1 MSILQSGECV
11 NNITVGRGA
20 GAISSNTAVGTN
32 ALLSNTTGIQNSAFG
47 AAALR
52 FNTTGNNNTA
62 SGTAA
67 LRDNTTANDNTATG
81 HDALRF
87 NTTGSYNTASGTAA
101 LRDNTTGNNNT
112 AFGRRAL
119 FCNTTGS
126 CNTASGTAALR
137 FNTTGI
143 QNTASGTNA
152 LRYNTTGDFNT
163 AYGHN
168 ALRYNTTGQGI
179 NAFGTNALLSNTTGS
194 FDTAFG
200 NNALRYNTTGCQN
213 SAFGNSSLRYNT
225 TGDFNTAYGHNA
237 LCSNTTSNY
246 NTAIGSAAMRNTT
259 GSCNTTIGHESGRLI
274 TTGNR
279 NTIIGSYTGN
289 SAELDIRTS
298 SNNVILSDGA
308 GTISLLGVG
317 NAIEIKA
324 PSTQNPA
331 TQIPVFNSSPAGT
344 LSRIRTRTPTQLR
357 NDIDAFPNT
366 GGEISGALIS
376 RLDTN
381 NDAMRIVGRA
391 GGTGNFRVSLIPTTL
406 TANRNATFPD
416 AGGTVAFTGSS
427 DYRMKENIILSE
439 NAISRLNT
447 LKVYR
452 FNFKEEH
459 ILEEG
464 LPTGLVDGFIAHELQ
479 EQMPEVVLGTKD
491 QVDENG
497 TPVYQSIDH
506 AKMVPLLTAA
516 LQEALSEIELLKT
529 RLTNAGL

>member
-1 MSILQSGECV
+1 MSILQSGESV

-20 GAISSNTAVGTN
+20 GEISTNTALGLN
-32 ALLSNTTGIQNSAFG
+32 ALLNNTTGFNNTASGRG
-47 AAALR
+47 ALLN
-52 FNTTGNNNTA
+52 NTTGNNNTA
-62 SGTAA
+62 SGRAA
-67 LRDNTTANDNTATG
+67 LIGND
-81 HDALRF
+81 
-87 NTTGSYNTASGTAA
+87 
-101 LRDNTTGNNNT
+101 TGNNNT
-112 AFGRRAL
+112 ALGEKSG
-119 FCNTTGS
+119 CDITTGS
-126 CNTASGTAALR
+126 S
-137 FNTTGI
+137 
-143 QNTASGTNA
+143 
-152 LRYNTTGDFNT
+152 
-163 AYGHN
+163 
-168 ALRYNTTGQGI
+168 
-179 NAFGTNALLSNTTGS
+179 
-194 FDTAFG
+194 
-200 NNALRYNTTGCQN
+200 
-213 SAFGNSSLRYNT
+213 
-225 TGDFNTAYGHNA
+225 
-237 LCSNTTSNY
+237 
-246 NTAIGSAAMRNTT
+246 
-259 GSCNTTIGHESGRLI
+259 
-274 TTGNR
+274 

-298 SNNVILSDGA
+298 NNNVILSDGA
-308 GTISLLGVG
+308 GTISLRGVG
-317 NAIEIKA
+317 TAIEIKA
-324 PSTQNPA
+324 PTTSSAA
-331 TQIPVFNSSPAGT
+331 TQIPVFTSSPAT
-344 LSRIRTRTPTQLR
+344 ALSRISTRTPTQLR

-366 GGEISGALIS
+366 GGQITGLVTA
-376 RLDTN
+376 RPATN
-381 NDAMRIVGRA
+381 NDGMAIIGRA
-391 GGTGNFRVSLIPTTL
+391 GGTGNFRVALIPTTL